1 MNFLK
6 CGWNETHTTK
16 FHDEQGRSA
25 VTFQVPAHHPW
36 RVTSGKVFSAAI
48 VIGGTPSAGA
58 ASVAGTVAS
67 GSMLSGLTSVVD
79 RHMTNL
85 DNSEMTSLLAD
96 MRSVL
101 GN

>member
-36 RVTSGKVFSAAI
+36 WVTTGKVFSAAV
-48 VIGGTPSAGA
+48 VIGGTPTAG

-67 GSMLSGLTSVVD
+67 GSLLSSLTGVVD
-79 RHMTNL
+79 RHLTTS
-85 DNSEMTSLLAD
+85 DNAEMTSLLAD